1 MQTLKVDLAE
11 RAYPIHIGQ
20 GLLQQADL
28 IQPHVHGKSVVTVSN
43 TTVAPLYLTA
53 MQALLQPFKQS
64 AAILPDGEAYKTGNF
79 KPDLHAFAG
88 TYKTDR
94 KTTLV
99 ALGGV

>member
-53 MQALLQPFKQS
+53 TQALLQPFSNRLRFCQMAKL
-64 AAILPDGEAYKTGNF
+64 IKRWKL
-79 KPDLHAFAG
+79 
-88 TYKTDR
+88 
-94 KTTLV
+94 
-99 ALGGV
+99 